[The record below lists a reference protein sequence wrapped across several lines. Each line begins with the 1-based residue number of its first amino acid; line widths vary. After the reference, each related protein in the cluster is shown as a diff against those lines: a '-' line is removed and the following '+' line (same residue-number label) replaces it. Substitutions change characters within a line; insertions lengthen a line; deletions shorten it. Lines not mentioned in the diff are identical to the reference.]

1 MIQYWRSFEDLEYFA
16 RNQADAHL

>member
-1 MIQYWRSFEDLEYFA
+1 MQYWRSFEDLEYFA